1 MLQLRNQLYVHHC
14 CIRIGSNIVNSCLDD
29 MKLASQTITACM
41 YVSYNNYIRHM
52 QSCNIRYQEHMMF
65 DHDVYKSHGLT
76 VSQFKY

>member
-1 MLQLRNQLYVHHC
+1 M
-14 CIRIGSNIVNSCLDD
+14 IDSNIVNSCLDD

-52 QSCNIRYQEHMMF
+52 HAVMQYKILMF

-76 VSQFKY
+76 VIQFKC